1 MARLFL
7 GSSLKKLADRAP
19 LLRQLLWAIEALLV
33 AVPLGI
39 TRLLPPHAASRA
51 GRRALRLIG
60 PHLDKTRKFRR
71 NLTLAFPDRS
81 PAEIEALIRD
91 NWGNVGATL
100 AEFLHLPAMAHGR
113 HTGRLEIVNHCNS
126 EAFRNAGKPA
136 IFVAAHLSNW
146 EVPAVAL
153 VQLGIPASGIYTPLQ
168 NPWLDRMLY
177 KARADIGCGLIRREG
192 GIRAVVQEIGKG
204 RSIGLLVD
212 QRIDSGEPVP
222 FFGYDMLT
230 STTPATLALRY
241 DCDLIPMR
249 VERTAAARFRVT
261 FYPPIT
267 APADVPDKH
276 RKVLI
281 MTSEINKL
289 FEEWITEQPHEW
301 LCTKRRWAK
310 DATPG

>member
-19 LLRQLLWAIEALLV
+19 LLRQILWAIEAMLV

-39 TRLLPPHAASRA
+39 TRLLPPGAASRV
-51 GRRALRLIG
+51 GRRAFRLIG

-71 NLTLAFPDRS
+71 NLTLAFPGRS

-100 AEFLHLPAMAHGR
+100 AEFPHLPAIAHGR
-113 HTGRLEIVNHCNS
+113 HTGRLEIVNHSDS
-126 EAFRNAGKPA
+126 EVFHEGGKPA

-146 EVPAVAL
+146 EVPAVAMT
-153 VQLGIPASGIYTPLQ
+153 QLGIPISGMYTPLQ

-177 KARADIGCGLIRREG
+177 RARAGIGCELLSRDG
-192 GIRAVVQEIGKG
+192 GIRTVVQEIGKG

-212 QRIDSGEPVP
+212 QRVDSGEPVP
-222 FFGYDMLT
+222 FFGRDMLT
-230 STTPATLALRY
+230 SITPARLALRY
-241 DCDLIPMR
+241 GCDLIPLR
-249 VERTAAARFRVT
+249 VERTAAACFRVT
-261 FYPPIT
+261 FYPAIT
-267 APADVPDKH
+267 APGNVPDKD
-276 RKVLI
+276 RKILI
-281 MTSEINKL
+281 MTRQINEL
-289 FEEWITEQPHEW
+289 FEEWIAEQPHEW
-301 LCTKRRWAK
+301 LCSKRRWAK

>member
-19 LLRQLLWAIEALLV
+19 VLRQVLWAIEALLI
-33 AVPLGI
+33 AIPLGLAW
-39 TRLLPPHAASRA
+39 LLPPGMASRA
-51 GRRALRLIG
+51 GARLLRLIG

-100 AEFLHLPAMAHGR
+100 AEFPHLPAMAHGR
-113 HTGRLEIVNHCNS
+113 HTGRLEIINNRSS
-126 EAFRNAGKPA
+126 EVFREGGKPA
-136 IFVAAHLSNW
+136 IFVGAHLSNW
-146 EVPAVAL
+146 EIPAVAV
-153 VQLGIPASGIYTPLQ
+153 VQLGIPVSGIYTPLQ
-168 NPWLDRMLY
+168 NPWLNRMLH
-177 KARADIGCGLIRREG
+177 RVRTDIGCGLLLREG
-192 GIRAVVQEIGKG
+192 GIRAVMQELGKG

-212 QRIDSGEPVP
+212 QRVDSGEPVP
-222 FFGYDMLT
+222 FFGHDMLT

-261 FYPPIT
+261 FYPPIPVPAE
-267 APADVPDKH
+267 APGKH
-276 RKVLI
+276 HKAVQ
-281 MTSEINKL
+281 MTIEINKL
-289 FEEWITEQPHEW
+289 FEEWIREQPYEW
-301 LCTKRRWAK
+301 LCSKRRWAK